1 MIILDTNVVSEPM
14 KPTPDPRV
22 DAWLND
28 QLAETMFFT
37 SVGLAELLVGMELLP
52 DGKRKSTLLAKVDR
66 ITNVL
71 FADRVL
77 PFDNSAAI
85 KMAQINKVA
94 LSVGY
99 NVTFADGQI
108 AAIAALHGFS
118 VATRDE
124 APFRAMGLTVINPWG
139 V

>member
-99 NVTFADGQI
+99 NVTFADAQI
-108 AAIAALHGFS
+108 AAIAALHGYS

-124 APFRAMGLTVINPWG
+124 GPFRAMGLAVINPWTA
-139 V
+139 